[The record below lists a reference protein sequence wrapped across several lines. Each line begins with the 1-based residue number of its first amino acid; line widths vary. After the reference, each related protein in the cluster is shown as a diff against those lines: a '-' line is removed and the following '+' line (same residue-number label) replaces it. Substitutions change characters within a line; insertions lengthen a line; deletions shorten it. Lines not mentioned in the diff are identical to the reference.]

1 MTNNSVISHYWGS
14 CFKEGHHA
22 IVRLFFLPCRIS
34 HRISEKGHFSVRIL
48 TLQHIVFKI
57 LMMFSL
63 ESSVKHAVKFTV
75 ACNAKKQTHIGSW
88 KSGCICGRARE
99 QAFYG
104 VCPWAMATRGHGGP
118 RRGKETQ
125 TIMQQCLSSK
135 RLLLVLVL
143 YHTWCIGEQRKREG
157 SLAWSFF
164 SLISHVTAT
173 ARSWW
178 GATGSSRHVHAM
190 AHGSVCGSLLE
201 CWDIQRRLVRSEDW
215 GHPGAWKLHVIHSET
230 QSFGDGHKEKYE
242 HPIMPSAH
250 CQRIVYVD
258 IGR

>member
-190 AHGSVCGSLLE
+190 AHGSVWFTAGVLGHTMEVGEEWGLRTSRGVKAACHPLGNSIIWRWTQGKVWAPNHAISSLSKDCG
-201 CWDIQRRLVRSEDW
+201 CRYR
-215 GHPGAWKLHVIHSET
+215 
-230 QSFGDGHKEKYE
+230 
-242 HPIMPSAH
+242 
-250 CQRIVYVD
+250 
-258 IGR
+258 